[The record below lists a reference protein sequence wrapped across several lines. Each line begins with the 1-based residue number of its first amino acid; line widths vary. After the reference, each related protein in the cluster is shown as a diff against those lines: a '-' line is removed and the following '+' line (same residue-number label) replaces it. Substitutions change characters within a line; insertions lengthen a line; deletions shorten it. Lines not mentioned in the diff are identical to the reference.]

1 MHSASRTLAALF
13 LCLTALVGNSP
24 SSAAQTL
31 ATAEQTRVGGAT
43 TVTPQPR
50 KIARRTAPGRRAT
63 AYRRRQA
70 PAPAERGGN
79 PVALVNRSSEP
90 EFLVGQAEVVVKG
103 NQDPIIR
110 LGLAQHG
117 PTVVEFPASDNF
129 FAVHPGGSNVVAVDE
144 SPTLAT
150 DHYLVFRAGKEFAA
164 PLAVTKRRTE
174 PEAAISV
181 QMTSGMF
188 VTFMFYPVASV
199 AQMAHRC
206 VVIYSREEIVA
217 ARRAAGLAV
226 NLDGKDPLGSIPA
239 AASKRVAENTAPTP
253 PASITTDTS
262 ATTNNQT
269 QNASIVLP
277 NSAAAAPSTKKQ
289 SRANMVDEARRALRS
304 ALAAPAKFSQ
314 WSDPVHDISLSASI
328 LLELDDTHRLMV
340 VAIKNRSASALRLV
354 ADQPDLDLVTCDE
367 RGRPVQTQSLAK
379 LHVETTSPTGAIPA
393 GTTVYYAVVYET
405 PVLGAAQR
413 LRLSVAQ
420 IAAADEPT
428 AVSVPE

>member
-1 MHSASRTLAALF
+1 MHPASRTLAALL
-13 LCLTALVGNSP
+13 LCLTALVANVP
-24 SSAAQTL
+24 FATAQTP
-31 ATAEQTRVGGAT
+31 APTEQKRVGEAT
-43 TVTPQPR
+43 NINPQPR
-50 KIARRTAPGRRAT
+50 KVAPRLPPTRTKHASRRL
-63 AYRRRQA
+63 A
-70 PAPAERGGN
+70 PAPAERAGN
-79 PVALVNRSSEP
+79 PVALVNVSREP
-90 EFLVGQAEVVVKG
+90 EFLIGQAEVVVKG

-110 LGLAQHG
+110 LGLAQNG

-164 PLAVTKRRTE
+164 PLAGTKRRAE

-188 VTFMFYPVASV
+188 VTFMFYPVGSV

-206 VVIYSREEIVA
+206 VVIYSREEVVA
-217 ARRAAGLAV
+217 ARRTAGLAV
-226 NLDGKDPLGSIPA
+226 NLDGKDPLGSTPVT
-239 AASKRVAENTAPTP
+239 ASKRVTETPTP
-253 PASITTDTS
+253 TTPASLTTDAN
-262 ATTNNQT
+262 ATTNRQP
-269 QNASIVLP
+269 QSASIVLTT
-277 NSAAAAPSTKKQ
+277 SAAPAPRAKKQ
-289 SRANMVDEARRALRS
+289 SHANMVDEAKRALRS
-304 ALAAPAKFSQ
+304 ALAAPAKFTQ
-314 WSDPVHDISLSASI
+314 WSDSVHGISLSASSP
-328 LLELDDTHRLMV
+328 LELDDTHRLTV
-340 VAIKNRSASALRLV
+340 VAIKNTGANALRLV

-379 LHVETTSPTGAIPA
+379 LHVETTSPSGAIPA
-393 GTTVYYAVVYET
+393 GTTVYYAIVYET

-428 AVSVPE
+428 AVSLP

>member
-1 MHSASRTLAALF
+1 MRPASRTLAALL
-13 LCLTALVGNSP
+13 LCLTTLVGYAP
-24 SSAAQTL
+24 LTAAQTP
-31 ATAEQTRVGGAT
+31 APAEQKRPVEASNTN
-43 TVTPQPR
+43 PQPR
-50 KIARRTAPGRRAT
+50 NVAPRVAPARTHPAS
-63 AYRRRQA
+63 RRQA
-70 PAPAERGGN
+70 PAPAERANN
-79 PVALVNRSSEP
+79 PVTLVNGQSEP

-110 LGLAQHG
+110 LGLAQNG
-117 PTVVEFPASDNF
+117 PAVVEFPASDNF

-164 PLAVTKRRTE
+164 PLVGARRHVE

-188 VTFMFYPVASV
+188 VTFMFYPVSSV

-206 VVIYSREEIVA
+206 VVIYSREEVVA

-226 NLDGKDPLGSIPA
+226 NLDGKDPLGSTPA
-239 AASKRVAENTAPTP
+239 TASKRVSEIAAPTP
-253 PASITTDTS
+253 PAISTTDTG
-262 ATTNNQT
+262 ATPNKQT
-269 QNASIVLP
+269 QSASIVLT
-277 NSAAAAPSTKKQ
+277 NSVAAAPSTKKQ
-289 SRANMVDEARRALRS
+289 NRSNMVDEARRALRS
-304 ALAAPAKFSQ
+304 ALAAPAKFTQ
-314 WSDPVHDISLSASI
+314 WSDSVHGISLSASSPT
-328 LLELDDTHRLMV
+328 ELDDTHRLTV
-340 VAIKNRSASALRLV
+340 VAVKNTGASALRLV
-354 ADQPDLDLVTCDE
+354 ADQPDLDLITCDDK
-367 RGRPVQTQSLAK
+367 GRPVQTQSLAK
-379 LHVETTSPTGAIPA
+379 LHVETTSPSGAIPA

-428 AVSVPE
+428 AVSLP